1 MKHFKPLIIY
11 LSILSIIT
19 LAIFANNPLKVYAEV
34 PATQKAVAHEG
45 TWTGY
50 NFDVDIFGKYW
61 TIEDISE
68 IPINSFTG
76 NQYYY
81 TFDNIKFTN
90 ISASEVYG
98 LILTRG
104 MGLVYAPNK
113 LAPLLQAFLAE
124 ISTPKYS
131 GFVQGGV
138 YDGSNNLIGYA
149 LNDITGCYYEGIT
162 ISNDTPYT
170 VPDNQVDNVYNFFE
184 YYTGQS
190 TTVPDYFTYTCPTDN
205 YIAQAWNV
213 NNNSYHPDYEEGRIN
228 NYNVIRASYDNCLDF
243 KLGVD
248 PSTKQ
253 IQNSRTWYGNSGCSY
268 NFTDYDEIVYISSSN
283 ESTWSNYCNDYQ
295 ITKEDNTLL
304 FTDLVTI
311 TEEHKLNYSLEYQV
325 YNTNN
330 LQQTNT
336 RQYVMSINVNTP
348 NINYTD
354 VTNNFY
360 LGVATG
366 TVPSAIYYSQAI
378 NTPTGENITIFKD
391 ITTYNS
397 LVVNKTYNNDYY
409 KSTTYNN
416 YDTTNDNSFTVNYSS
431 VVNSTTNNTT
441 IYNDTQDIFYDN
453 VDNGG
458 SIVVPAPDITIII
471 NNIIPDYTE
480 PDPDDPSGGGGGS
493 GGSGD
498 EDINDDNVLSALL
511 AAIRHFFQIIG
522 RLIGTILTG
531 LLEVINAILESITG
545 IMESMSGVTD
555 FITAL
560 FSWIPEPVPQV
571 LGLAISITI
580 LCALI
585 RFIRG

>member
-11 LSILSIIT
+11 LSILSFIT
-19 LAIFANNPLKVYAEV
+19 LAIFSNNPLKVYAEV
-34 PATQKAVAHEG
+34 PTTQKAVAHEG

-61 TIEDISE
+61 TIQDISE

-81 TFDNIKFTN
+81 TFDNVKFTN

-104 MGLVYAPNK
+104 MGLVYAPDK
-113 LAPLLQAFLAE
+113 LSPLLQAFFSE
-124 ISTPKYS
+124 ITNPKYS

-184 YYTGQS
+184 YYTSQS
-190 TTVPDYFTYTCPTDN
+190 TTVPDYFIYTCPTDT
-205 YIAQAWNV
+205 YVAEIWNK
-213 NNNSYHPDYEEGRIN
+213 NNRDYRPEQEEGRIN
-228 NYNVIRASYDNCLDF
+228 NYNVIKSSYDNCLNF
-243 KLGVD
+243 KIGID

-253 IQNSRTWYGNSGCSY
+253 IQNSRTWYGTTVPSF
-268 NFTDYDEIVYISSSN
+268 NFTDYENITYISSSN
-283 ESTWSNYCNDYQ
+283 ENTWTSYCNDYH
-295 ITKEDNTLL
+295 ITKEDNNFL
-304 FTDLVTI
+304 FTDLAI
-311 TEEHKLNYSLEYQV
+311 ATEEKVINYALTYKAFD
-325 YNTNN
+325 
-330 LQQTNT
+330 TNT
-336 RQYVMSINVNTP
+336 LQETTTRNFTMSGDINNP
-348 NINYTD
+348 NINYTNT
-354 VTNNFY
+354 TNDYY
-360 LGVATG
+360 LGVAG
-366 TVPSAIYYSQAI
+366 QLQPGQIFYSALQ
-378 NTPTGENITIFKD
+378 TPTGTDITIFKD
-391 ITTYNS
+391 IQTYNS

-480 PDPDDPSGGGGGS
+480 PDPDDPSGGGGS

-498 EDINDDNVLSALL
+498 GDDINDDNVLSALL
-511 AAIRHFFQIIG
+511 AAIRHFFKIIG
-522 RLIGTILTG
+522 QLIGTILTG

-545 IMESMSGVTD
+545 IMESMTGVTD
-555 FITAL
+555 FISAL